1 MAVADFAAQIKQGT
15 KESHSAAENT
25 KFVASFLRGVL
36 DPQEYRKLI
45 ANFYYVYSA
54 MEEEVEALK
63 DHPVVGK
70 INLPELPRKES
81 LKEDLSYYYGPSW
94 ETEIKQSEACVKYV
108 NRIREVAKDDPK
120 LLVGHH
126 YTRYL
131 GDLSGGQILRG
142 IAENSLKPEKG
153 KGLSFYDF
161 SEISDSKKYKK
172 VYRQLLDEL
181 DVAQHDVDNIIREAN
196 YAFKLNM
203 FMFEELD
210 GNAFKSTLAYICC
223 LLYTSPSPRDGLL
236 SRMPS
241 SA

>member
-1 MAVADFAAQIKQGT
+1 MAVEDFAAQIKQGT

-36 DPQEYRKLI
+36 DPEEYRKLI
-45 ANFYYVYSA
+45 ANFYFVYSA

-108 NRIREVAKDDPK
+108 NRIREIAKDDPK

-161 SEISDSKKYKK
+161 SEISDSKNYKK
-172 VYRQLLDEL
+172 VYRQLLDGL
-181 DVAQHDVDNIIREAN
+181 DVGQDDVDNIIREAN

-203 FMFEELD
+203 FMFEELE
-210 GNAFKSTLAYICC
+210 GSASKSFVK
-223 LLYTSPSPRDGLL
+223 LLCNFVKSKLGLDK
-236 SRMPS
+236 
-241 SA
+241 

>member
-1 MAVADFAAQIKQGT
+1 MAVEDFAAQIKQGT

-36 DPQEYRKLI
+36 DPEEYRKLI
-45 ANFYYVYSA
+45 ANFYFVYSA

-108 NRIREVAKDDPK
+108 NRIREIAKDDPN

-161 SEISDSKKYKK
+161 SEISDSKNYKK
-172 VYRQLLDEL
+172 VYRQLLDGL
-181 DVAQHDVDNIIREAN
+181 DVGQDDVDNIIREAN

-203 FMFEELD
+203 YMFDELQ
-210 GNAFKSTLAYICC
+210 GSASKSFVK
-223 LLYTSPSPRDGLL
+223 LLCNFVKSKLGIEK
-236 SRMPS
+236 
-241 SA
+241 

>member
-36 DPQEYRKLI
+36 DPEEYRKLI
-45 ANFYYVYSA
+45 ANFYFVYSA

-108 NRIREVAKDDPK
+108 NRIREIAKDDPN

-161 SEISDSKKYKK
+161 SEISDSKNYKK
-172 VYRQLLDEL
+172 VYRQLLDGL
-181 DVAQHDVDNIIREAN
+181 DVAQDDVDLIIREAN

-203 FMFEELD
+203 YMFEELE
-210 GNAFKSTLAYICC
+210 GSASKSFVK
-223 LLYTSPSPRDGLL
+223 LLCNFVKSKLGLEK
-236 SRMPS
+236 
-241 SA
+241 

>member
-203 FMFEELD
+203 FMFEELE
-210 GNAFKSTLAYICC
+210 GSASKSFVK
-223 LLYTSPSPRDGLL
+223 LLCNFVKSKLGLEK
-236 SRMPS
+236 
-241 SA
+241 

>member
-1 MAVADFAAQIKQGT
+1 MAVEDFAAQIKQGT

-36 DPQEYRKLI
+36 DPEEYRKLI
-45 ANFYYVYSA
+45 ANFYFVYSA

-108 NRIREVAKDDPK
+108 NRIREIAKDDPK

-161 SEISDSKKYKK
+161 SEISDSKNYKK
-172 VYRQLLDEL
+172 VYRQLLDGL
-181 DVAQHDVDNIIREAN
+181 DVGQDDVDNIIREAN

-203 FMFEELD
+203 YMFDELQ
-210 GNAFKSTLAYICC
+210 GSASKSFVK
-223 LLYTSPSPRDGLL
+223 LLCNFVKSKLGIEK
-236 SRMPS
+236 
-241 SA
+241 